1 MKPPPFQYHDP
12 KTLAEAVGLL
22 GTLDNA
28 KLLAGGQSLMPMLN
42 MRFVLPDH
50 VIDLNRV
57 EGLSYIKEAGGALE
71 IGAMTRQRDLE
82 FSDLVK
88 AKCPLLHQAIMHIGH
103 RQTRNRGTIGGS
115 LCHLDPAAEL
125 VSVAAAHD
133 ATVMVAGP
141 NGTREIAFKDFPA
154 GYLTPAIELNE
165 IVTAVRIPLW
175 PAGHKAA
182 FIEFSRRHGDFAIV
196 SAAALLEIDGG
207 KIARA
212 SLTIGGVA
220 VAPVRAAEV
229 EKAHHRA
236 GAVERAVRQGL
247 RKLPRDRGDGRHPC
261 LRRLPPASRRG
272 AVAPRAG
279 EGRGARRQRAVEP
292 GALAHDERRE
302 FIAALGGAAVR
313 GRSPRARSRR
323 CRWSGFSAARR
334 RAGFDAPRGRVP
346 PGPEGSRLR
355 RGPERRDRISAMRT
369 IRIDRLPALVADLVR
384 RPVAVI
390 VGEQRLRRLRPRPR
404 PRRSR
409 SCSRPAATRSRTAWS
424 PASTGRAAMSPA

>member
-50 VIDLNRV
+50 VIDLNLV
-57 EGLSYIKEAGGALE
+57 EGMSGIKESGGALE

-133 ATVMVAGP
+133 ATVVVAGP
-141 NGTREIAFKDFPA
+141 NGTREIAFADFPA

-165 IVTAVRIPLW
+165 IVTTIRIPLW

-182 FIEFSRRHGDFAIV
+182 FIEFARRHGDFAIV
-196 SAAALLEIDGG
+196 SAAALLQIDGG
-207 KIARA
+207 RIARA
-212 SLTIGGVA
+212 SLTVGGVA
-220 VAPVRAAEV
+220 VAPVRASEV
-229 EKAHHRA
+229 EKAITGQVPTSELFAKACETCRSFEAMADIHASADYRQHLA
-236 GAVERAVRQGL
+236 AVL
-247 RKLPRDRGDGRHPC
+247 
-261 LRRLPPASRRG
+261 SRRALEKAAG
-272 AVAPRAG
+272 LADNAPWNRA
-279 EGRGARRQRAVEP
+279 
-292 GALAHDERRE
+292 H
-302 FIAALGGAAVR
+302 
-313 GRSPRARSRR
+313 
-323 CRWSGFSAARR
+323 
-334 RAGFDAPRGRVP
+334 
-346 PGPEGSRLR
+346 
-355 RGPERRDRISAMRT
+355 
-369 IRIDRLPALVADLVR
+369 
-384 RPVAVI
+384 
-390 VGEQRLRRLRPRPR
+390 
-404 PRRSR
+404 
-409 SCSRPAATRSRTAWS
+409 
-424 PASTGRAAMSPA
+424 